1 MTDETWIKAEREHE
15 REMADI
21 KFKNDYRKREALT
34 TRIGYIAWAVGI
46 VGVTA
51 ILAWVVISWQA
62 SAGERGMEIEKA
74 CIAAGGTWTQFGGST
89 GKMCVHLEGVEQ

>member
-1 MTDETWIKAEREHE
+1 MDDTEWIKQDQAHQLQ
-15 REMADI
+15 MADI
-21 KFKNDYRKREALT
+21 KYKNDYRQREALT
-34 TRIGYIAWAVGI
+34 TRIGYIAWAFGI

-74 CIAAGGTWTQFGGST
+74 CIAEGGTWTQFGGST
-89 GKMCVHLEGVEQ
+89 GKMCVYIDRVEQ